1 MPQLLPYQHY
11 LSGGQPRPVR
21 KAMVVRDLSHKPV
34 SNFFCRGTGVDSR
47 PSLVLPEIRSKG
59 SSPMREPKA
68 NIASRMKALVL
79 IKRTND
85 HAFRYSKPSADL
97 KLDMIQGKH
106 RPAFV
111 LSKAESLSNTPAMVD
126 C

>member
-1 MPQLLPYQHY
+1 
-11 LSGGQPRPVR
+11 
-21 KAMVVRDLSHKPV
+21 MVVRDLSHKAV
-34 SNFFCRGTGVDSR
+34 SQFLCQGTGVDSR

-85 HAFRYSKPSADL
+85 HAFRYSKPSPDL
-97 KLDMIQGKH
+97 KLDMIQSKH

-111 LSKAESLSNTPAMVD
+111 LSKAEFLSNTPAIANGS
-126 C
+126 

>member
-1 MPQLLPYQHY
+1 
-11 LSGGQPRPVR
+11 
-21 KAMVVRDLSHKPV
+21 
-34 SNFFCRGTGVDSR
+34 
-47 PSLVLPEIRSKG
+47 
-59 SSPMREPKA
+59 MREPKA

-85 HAFRYSKPSADL
+85 HAFRYSKPSPDL